1 MRQSRLHHILRT
13 AFWFLLT
20 SLCVVVLLFPVYWM
34 IVTSLKPN
42 VEVFKNPPTL
52 LPKAPTLEAYRLVLS
67 DKEYLRYFG
76 NSYLVASMV
85 SLLTVMLGGLA
96 GYGFSRFRMKGG
108 TVLLLSVLLLMLF
121 PRVVLIVPFFSIFA
135 SLRLYNTY
143 IALIVANTSF
153 ALPFSIWML
162 KGYFDSVPPSME
174 EAAMVDG
181 CTRLQ
186 AVQKISLVMAL
197 PGVVA
202 TAVYAFLETWNEYL
216 FGLLLTKS
224 YLRSPITVGIGQF
237 FGQFTMNWNVIM
249 AISVMAS
256 VPLIIVFIFLQ
267 RYLIAGMTAGALKQ

>member
-1 MRQSRLHHILRT
+1 MPIRALRT
-13 AFWFLLT
+13 VGWFLL
-20 SLCVVVLLFPVYWM
+20 SMLAVVILLFPIYWM
-34 IVTSLKPN
+34 LTTSLKPN
-42 VEVFKNPPTL
+42 AEVFKYPPTF
-52 LPKAPTLEAYRLVLS
+52 LPRQPTLEAYGRVLG
-67 DKEYLRYFG
+67 DKEYIRYYG
-76 NSYLVASMV
+76 NSYLVATMV
-85 SLLTVMLGGLA
+85 SLVTVVLGGLA

-108 TVLLLSVLLLMLF
+108 KALLMSVLLLTLF

-135 SLRLYNTY
+135 SLHLYNTY
-143 IALIVANTSF
+143 VALVMANTSF
-153 ALPFSIWML
+153 TLPFSIWML
-162 KGYFDSVPPSME
+162 KGYFDSIPASME
-174 EAAMVDG
+174 ESAMVDG

-186 AVQKISLVMAL
+186 AVRRISVVLAL

-249 AISVMAS
+249 AISVIAS
-256 VPLIIVFIFLQ
+256 IPLMVVFIFLQ